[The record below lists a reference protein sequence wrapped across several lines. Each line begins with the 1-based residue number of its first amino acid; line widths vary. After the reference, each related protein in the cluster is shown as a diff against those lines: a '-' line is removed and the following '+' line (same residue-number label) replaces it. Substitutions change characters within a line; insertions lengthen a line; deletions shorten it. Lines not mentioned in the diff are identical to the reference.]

1 MARGEN
7 LAIDGDEAKTEKA
20 VNVFSQLLALIRS
33 GRPMKRQEVQYPV
46 KALSEDSDVSLKDIY
61 KERIEVL
68 SKKLF
73 VVPETKGQR
82 DYINVIRDYD
92 ITIVVGPAGTGKTYL
107 AMAMAMAMAVSALKL
122 N

>member
-33 GRPMKRQEVQYPV
+33 GRPMKRQEVQYQV

-107 AMAMAMAMAVSALKL
+107 AMAMAMAVSALKL